1 MAKQAGTNVL
11 LQVGQTDGSPETFTT
26 LDGQQ
31 DGNITIDL
39 TTADI
44 TDKSNSGWT
53 GTLSVLSGAT
63 VTVSGVTDPV
73 NNTQLDTMRTRATGR
88 TSANYR
94 MLVDNAGSWYE
105 GSFNITAFSEQG
117 NHTGA
122 IEYNI
127 TLQND
132 GTVVFNKES

>member
-1 MAKQAGTNVL
+1 MAKQAGTKVL
-11 LQVGQTDGSPETFTT
+11 LQVGQGDGSPETFTD

-31 DGNITIDL
+31 DGQIVIDL

-44 TDKSNSGWT
+44 TDKSNDGWT

-63 VTVSGVTDPV
+63 VTVSGVTDPTA
-73 NNTQLDTMRTRATGR
+73 NTQLDTMRTKAMNR
-88 TSANYR
+88 TAGNYR
-94 MLVDNAGSWYE
+94 MKVDNAGSYFE
-105 GSFNITAFSEQG
+105 GSFNVTAFNETG

-122 IEYNI
+122 IEYSI

-132 GTVVFNKES
+132 GTVTFNKQS